1 MEIRLVDPHVAPAA
15 RPWVTA
21 ALALGAIVSA
31 GWVLLIA
38 GEILSDPGGWLGATW
53 TAAWL
58 VPSLGLDVVAIV
70 WPRIAYPVLVIATGV
85 VIAAA
90 FIATFTADVLWQFED
105 THGPVSLLV
114 QIGLLIPIT
123 ALGRAMPMRAGWLL
137 VLAIAAPL
145 GLQAIRLLIVGQ
157 WSVILVLLIVAV
169 PYAVVAG
176 LLIAGGRAG
185 SVSVGSRSTTQ

>member
-1 MEIRLVDPHVAPAA
+1 MAVSFIDPRVAPAA

-38 GEILSDPGGWLGATW
+38 GEILSDPGGWLGAGW

-58 VPSLGLDVVAIV
+58 VPSLGLTVVALV
-70 WPRIAYPVLVIATGV
+70 WPRIAYPVLVIVTGI

-90 FIATFTADVLWQFED
+90 FGAMFRADALWQFED

-114 QIGLLIPIT
+114 QIGLLIPIA
-123 ALGRAMPMRAGWLL
+123 ALGRAMPLRAGWLL

-185 SVSVGSRSTTQ
+185 SVSVGNRSTAQ

>member
-58 VPSLGLDVVAIV
+58 VPSLGLAVVAIV
-70 WPRIAYPVLVIATGV
+70 WQRIAYPVLVIATGV